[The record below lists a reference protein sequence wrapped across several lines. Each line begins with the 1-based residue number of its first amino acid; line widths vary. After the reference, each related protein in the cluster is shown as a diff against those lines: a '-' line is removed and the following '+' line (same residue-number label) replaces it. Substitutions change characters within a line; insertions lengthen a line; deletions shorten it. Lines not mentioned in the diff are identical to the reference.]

1 LAFEFDVDEKHA
13 ANLPTYRM
21 GMARCYKTNVNH
33 PPHYNRGPIEVIET
47 IESAI
52 QDAPD
57 MPTAYCHG
65 NAIKYLLRLW
75 LKGDP
80 LENAQKCRWY
90 LDRLIAKLG
99 A

>member
-1 LAFEFDVDEKHA
+1 MSRTLLIDAFGLGLMTD
-13 ANLPTYRM
+13 
-21 GMARCYKTNVNH
+21 NVNH
-33 PPHYNRGPIEVIET
+33 PPHYTRGPIETIEI

-52 QDAPD
+52 QDSPD
-57 MPTAYCHG
+57 MPTAFCYG
-65 NAIKYLLRLW
+65 SAIKYLLRLW

>member
-1 LAFEFDVDEKHA
+1 MKNTPGESADVLHGDG
-13 ANLPTYRM
+13 LMPD
-21 GMARCYKTNVNH
+21 NVNH
-33 PPHYNRGPIEVIET
+33 PPHYNRGPVEVIEI

-57 MPTAYCHG
+57 MPTAFCHG
-65 NAIKYLLRLW
+65 SAIKYLLRLW

-80 LENAQKCRWY
+80 LENAKKCRWY

>member
-1 LAFEFDVDEKHA
+1 MNNDRNVEHQSLQDQ
-13 ANLPTYRM
+13 
-21 GMARCYKTNVNH
+21 VNH
-33 PPHYNRGPIEVIET
+33 PAHYTRGPVEVIET

-75 LKGDP
+75 LKGEP

>member
-1 LAFEFDVDEKHA
+1 MLLLKWRL
-13 ANLPTYRM
+13 NLNSDRNVEHQSLQD
-21 GMARCYKTNVNH
+21 KVNH
-33 PPHYNRGPIEVIET
+33 PAHYTRGPIEVIEI
-47 IESAI
+47 IESTI

-57 MPTAYCHG
+57 MPTAFCHG
-65 NAIKYLLRLW
+65 SAIKYLLRLW

-80 LENAQKCRWY
+80 LENAKKCRWY

>member
-1 LAFEFDVDEKHA
+1 MLLLKWRLNSNNDRNVEHQSLQD
-13 ANLPTYRM
+13 P
-21 GMARCYKTNVNH
+21 VNH
-33 PPHYNRGPIEVIET
+33 PPHYNRGPVEVIEI

-80 LENAQKCRWY
+80 LENAKKCRWY

>member
-1 LAFEFDVDEKHA
+1 VLLLKWRL
-13 ANLPTYRM
+13 NLNNDR
-21 GMARCYKTNVNH
+21 NVEHQSLQDQVNH
-33 PPHYNRGPIEVIET
+33 PAHYTRGPIEVIEI